1 MGARKKSTARKPA
14 GKRPAG
20 AKATAR
26 KPAEEGGSRKK
37 KGGALRAPSRRP
49 TPTEELAKR
58 IVAAMDDEFNLD
70 LGKFYTEDAV
80 SEEPAGGTTTGLQS
94 LRSKLAGW
102 LAGLRSA
109 QWKARNVF
117 VSGKAICIEWDA
129 DIVMKDGRNVK
140 LTRDRRARGARRQD
154 LRRAVLLRPARPDA
168 AAAAGATARAG
179 APRAATAA
187 DAVGAPLGRRRRGL
201 GRRSD
206 GSLTRAGSVSR
217 RASSRRH
224 TRSLVR

>member
-1 MGARKKSTARKPA
+1 MGARKKSAARKPA

-20 AKATAR
+20 TKATAR
-26 KPAEEGGSRKK
+26 KPGKKPGAARK
-37 KGGALRAPSRRP
+37 KGGALRAPTRRP
-49 TPTEELAKR
+49 SPTEELAKR
-58 IVAAMDDEFNLD
+58 IVAAMDDEWNLD

-129 DIVMKDGRNVK
+129 DVVMKDGRTVK
-140 LTRDRRARGARRQD
+140 LKEVAVHEVRGDKIFAERFYYDPRGLMPPQQ
-154 LRRAVLLRPARPDA
+154 PARPEPVRP
-168 AAAAGATARAG
+168 T
-179 APRAATAA
+179 PRPRPMP
-187 DAVGAPLGRRRRGL
+187 AVRH
-201 GRRSD
+201 SD
-206 GSLTRAGSVSR
+206 DDEGGDEGSGVDPMDL
-217 RASSRRH
+217 
-224 TRSLVR
+224 

>member
-1 MGARKKSTARKPA
+1 MGARKKSTVRKPA
-14 GKRPAG
+14 GKRPAA

-26 KPAEEGGSRKK
+26 KPAKKAAARK

-80 SEEPAGGTTTGLQS
+80 SEEAAGGTTTGLQS

-109 QWKARNVF
+109 QWKARNIF
-117 VSGKAICIEWDA
+117 VSGKAICIEWEA
-129 DIVMKDGRNVK
+129 DIVMKDGRTVK
-140 LTRDRRARGARRQD
+140 LKEVAVHEVRGDKICVERFYYDPRGLMPPQQ
-154 LRRAVLLRPARPDA
+154 PARPEPV
-168 AAAAGATARAG
+168 RP
-179 APRAATAA
+179 APRPRPIPAARHA
-187 DAVGAPLGRRRRGL
+187 DP
-201 GRRSD
+201 D
-206 GSLTRAGSVSR
+206 DDDEGSSVDPMD
-217 RASSRRH
+217 
-224 TRSLVR
+224 L

>member
-1 MGARKKSTARKPA
+1 MAIGARKKSTARKPA

-26 KPAEEGGSRKK
+26 KPAVKAAARKK
-37 KGGALRAPSRRP
+37 GKGGALRAPSRRP

-117 VSGKAICIEWDA
+117 VSGRAICVEWEA

-140 LTRDRRARGARRQD
+140 LKEVAVHEVRGDKIFAERFYYDPRGLMPPQQ
-154 LRRAVLLRPARPDA
+154 PARPEP
-168 AAAAGATARAG
+168 ARP
-179 APRAATAA
+179 APRPRPIP
-187 DAVGAPLGRRRRGL
+187 AVRH
-201 GRRSD
+201 SD
-206 GSLTRAGSVSR
+206 DDDEGSGVDPMDL
-217 RASSRRH
+217 
-224 TRSLVR
+224 